1 MYYGNF
7 NSLLILI
14 PAVIL
19 TFYAQI
25 KLKSSFSKYSQI
37 RNSKG
42 ITGARAAEIILA
54 NNGLR
59 SVPVGQVAGNLTDH
73 YDPRNK
79 YLNLSESV
87 YGSTSIA
94 AIGVAAHECGHA
106 VQDSEGYALLRF
118 RNSIVPVVNIGSR
131 LSWPLL
137 VVGLAIGVSGL
148 YTAGL
153 IMFLLVVLF
162 HLVTLPMEIDASRR
176 GLRMLQE
183 YGIVESSDEVSAV
196 RQVLS
201 AAALTYL
208 AALAMAVA
216 NLLRILAMSRRRN

>member
-14 PAVIL
+14 PAIIL

-59 SVPVGQVAGNLTDH
+59 SVPVGQVAGQLTDH

-79 YLNLSESV
+79 NLNLSESV

-137 VVGLAIGVSGL
+137 LIGLAIGVSGL

-153 IMFLLVVLF
+153 ILFMLVVLF

-176 GLRMLQE
+176 GLKMLQE

>member
-1 MYYGNF
+1 MRFSYD
-7 NSLLILI
+7 ILDDREKI
-14 PAVIL
+14 IYELRAL
-19 TFYAQI
+19 YAGSGYSHFRMSRFEEYDFY
-25 KLKSSFSKYSQI
+25 S
-37 RNSKG
+37 
-42 ITGARAAEIILA
+42 
-54 NNGLR
+54 
-59 SVPVGQVAGNLTDH
+59 
-73 YDPRNK
+73 RNK

-137 VVGLAIGVSGL
+137 VIGLAIGVSGL